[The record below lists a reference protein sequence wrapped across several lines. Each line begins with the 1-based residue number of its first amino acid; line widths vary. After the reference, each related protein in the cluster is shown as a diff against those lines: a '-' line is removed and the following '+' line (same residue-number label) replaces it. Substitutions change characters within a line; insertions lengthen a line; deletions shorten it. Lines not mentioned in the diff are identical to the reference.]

1 MTKRRDYHFCP
12 ICGAALDTGEKC
24 DECELLQAKASKIGY
39 SIRAKYRCKG
49 VFEIL
54 NLPAVPDGD
63 TRLQALNMIDSKLAA
78 EYQLNRK
85 PDNRLKDGADDE

>member
-54 NLPAVPDGD
+54 NSHGIVIGEGNDVDRLGDFLDILAKPA
-63 TRLQALNMIDSKLAA
+63 A
-78 EYQLNRK
+78 K
-85 PDNRLKDGADDE
+85 PSYSGVIV